1 MSASLPDRLLRELSH
16 HLAVHTGLSFP
27 EKKWQA
33 LTKGL
38 GAVSREAGFND
49 PQACARKILESEPS
63 SSLLES
69 LVEQLTIGETY
80 FLRDKQVF
88 QALQDHVIRG
98 LVENPRRPDKSM
110 RFWSAGCATGEEPF
124 SIAILMDRQFHLDKG
139 RDIRIAGTDV
149 NQRFLNHAKAGIYT
163 AWSLRGVPVSI
174 IDKYFIAHP
183 PNRFEL
189 IPRIRGKVRFSRL
202 NFAVPDYPKHLEI
215 PLPVDVILCRNV
227 LMYHDAISRARILER
242 LVELLETNG
251 WLITSPAEAG
261 FVSSGVLT
269 PVRFSNAVFFRKGPA
284 RKSDAPPKALNNSNL
299 SVHSPT
305 GHKETSPSGSPVH
318 NRNRRITDT
327 HKLSAI
333 SFQETYEA
341 ANSDYHK
348 GRYRAA
354 AEKLENILVS
364 SHHRNGSFLMRSASM
379 MLLARCR
386 ANLGELKEAESA
398 CQQAIASEKLNPE
411 LYYLLSTIHQ
421 AGNEIEAAIR
431 SLKQTLYLDPD
442 FVMAQF
448 QLGLLMRQKG
458 RLEESYKRFSTTA
471 MLLKTKPAGEILPYS
486 EGMTAGRLL
495 ETVQSLMS

>member
-1 MSASLPDRLLRELSH
+1 MSASLPDPLLQELSH
-16 HLAVHTGLSFP
+16 YLAVHTGLFFP
-27 EKKWQA
+27 EKKWPA
-33 LTKGL
+33 LARGL
-38 GAVSREAGFND
+38 GAVSRQTGFQD
-49 PQACARKILESEPS
+49 PQACAREIVSSEPS
-63 SSLLES
+63 SPHLEA

-80 FLRDKQVF
+80 FLRDKAVF

-98 LVENPRRPDKSM
+98 LVDHPRRPDRSL
-110 RFWSAGCATGEEPF
+110 RFWSAGCATGEEPY

-139 RDIRIAGTDV
+139 RDVHIAGTDV
-149 NQRFLNHAKAGIYT
+149 NQRFLTHARTGRYT
-163 AWSLRGVPVSI
+163 SWSLRSVPASI
-174 IDKYFIAHP
+174 IDTYFIAHP

-227 LMYHDAISRARILER
+227 LMYHDAISRAHILER

-261 FVSSGVLT
+261 FVTSGALT

-284 RKSDAPPKALNNSNL
+284 RKSDASPQASKKEGISAHRPAARPETPPSEAPGPALN
-299 SVHSPT
+299 
-305 GHKETSPSGSPVH
+305 
-318 NRNRRITDT
+318 RRVTDT
-327 HKLSAI
+327 RELASA
-333 SFQETYEA
+333 SLQETYEA
-341 ANSDYHK
+341 ANSDYQK

-354 AEKLENILVS
+354 AEKLENIRVS
-364 SHHRNGSFLMRSASM
+364 SHCRNGSFLMHTAALA
-379 MLLARCR
+379 LLARCR

-398 CQQAIASEKLNPE
+398 CQKAIASEKLNPE
-411 LYYLLSTIHQ
+411 LYYLLATIHQ
-421 AGNEIEAAIR
+421 AGNDIEAAIR

-448 QLGLLMRQKG
+448 QMGLLMRQKG
-458 RLEESYKRFSTTA
+458 RPQESNKRFSNTA
-471 MLLKTKPAGEILPYS
+471 MLLKAKPAEEILPHS

-495 ETVQSLMS
+495 ETVQSLLS